1 MVFPSNSGFPKW
13 HSRLTTRLPVVLLL
27 LTANLPAQTARPDP
41 AIQQIVAE
49 ISPDRIAATVKTLA
63 GFETR
68 GNYSDPNQKTRGIG
82 AARRWIFAQL
92 HGYNQRLEVSYDVE
106 KKGATDIASVVAVL
120 PGTVQP
126 EKRIIVAAHYDSINL
141 RATGD
146 KAAEAP
152 APGAD
157 DDASGTAVVL
167 ELARVLSRYHFR
179 KTIVFIAFAGEE
191 LGFVGSSRY
200 ASRAKASH
208 EQIEAVF
215 NNDIVGSDVVGEAS
229 THTGIALND
238 IGGAD
243 DDTGGSGET
252 GNRLRIY
259 SPDPADSPSR
269 RLARYIQDAA
279 QRYVPI
285 LQIELILRS
294 DRYTRGGDQIPFQ
307 RSGFAAV
314 RLTSASE
321 NLISQHTMGDTPDR
335 VSSSFTANVA
345 RVNGAAIAGLAA
357 AAPETA
363 VSKTPAR
370 KNAVPKI
377 RSLPE

>member
-1 MVFPSNSGFPKW
+1 MG
-13 HSRLTTRLPVVLLL
+13 
-27 LTANLPAQTARPDP
+27 
-41 AIQQIVAE
+41 
-49 ISPDRIAATVKTLA
+49 
-63 GFETR
+63 
-68 GNYSDPNQKTRGIG
+68 
-82 AARRWIFAQL
+82 
-92 HGYNQRLEVSYDVE
+92 
-106 KKGATDIASVVAVL
+106 
-120 PGTVQP
+120 
-126 EKRIIVAAHYDSINL
+126 AHYDSINL

-167 ELARVLSRYHFR
+167 ELARVMSQYHFR
-179 KTIVFIAFAGEE
+179 KTIVFVAFAGEE
-191 LGFVGSSRY
+191 LGFVGSARY

-215 NNDIVGSDVVGEAS
+215 NNDIVGSDVVGEPS
-229 THTGIALND
+229 SGTGIALND

-259 SPDPADSPSR
+259 SPEPADSPSR
-269 RLARYIQDAA
+269 HLARYIKDAA
-279 QRYVPI
+279 QRYVPA

-307 RSGFAAV
+307 QNGFAAV

-321 NLISQHTMGDTPDR
+321 NLISQHTAGDTPDR

-345 RVNGAAIAGLAA
+345 RVNGAAIAGLA
-357 AAPETA
+357 
-363 VSKTPAR
+363 S
-370 KNAVPKI
+370 AVPK
-377 RSLPE
+377 

>member
-1 MVFPSNSGFPKW
+1 ML
-13 HSRLTTRLPVVLLL
+13 RLLVTLLSI
-27 LTANLPAQTARPDP
+27 AAILPAQTAPPDP
-41 AIQQIVAE
+41 AIRKMVAA
-49 ISPDRIAATVKTLA
+49 ISPDRIAASVKTLA

-82 AARRWIFAQL
+82 AARRWIFAQF
-92 HGYNQRLEVSYDVE
+92 HGYSPRLEVSYDIE
-106 KKGATDIASVVAVL
+106 KKGATEIASVVAVL
-120 PGTVQP
+120 PGTAEP
-126 EKRIIVAAHYDSINL
+126 EKRIIVDAHYDSINL
-141 RATGD
+141 RAKGD

-167 ELARVLSRYHFR
+167 ELARAMSQYRFR

-191 LGFVGSSRY
+191 LGYIGSARY
-200 ASRAKASH
+200 ASRAKANH

-229 THTGIALND
+229 TGTGIALND

-252 GNRLRIY
+252 GNRLRVY
-259 SPDPADSPSR
+259 SPEPADSLSR
-269 RLARYIQDAA
+269 RLALYLKDAA
-279 QRYVPI
+279 QRYVPS

-307 RSGFAAV
+307 QNGFTAV

-321 NLISQHTMGDTPDR
+321 NLISQHTTADTADR
-335 VSSSFTANVA
+335 VSPTFTANVA
-345 RVNGAAIAGLAA
+345 RVNGAAIAGLAGA
-357 AAPETA
+357 F
-363 VSKTPAR
+363 
-370 KNAVPKI
+370 PK
-377 RSLPE
+377 

>member
-1 MVFPSNSGFPKW
+1 ML
-13 HSRLTTRLPVVLLL
+13 RLLATLLSL
-27 LTANLPAQTARPDP
+27 AAALPAQTAPADP
-41 AIQQIVAE
+41 AIKKLVAE
-49 ISPDRIAATVKTLA
+49 ISPDRIAAAVKTLA
-63 GFETR
+63 AFETR

-82 AARRWIFAQL
+82 AARRWISAQF
-92 HGYNQRLEVSYDVE
+92 HGYSPRLEVSYDVE
-106 KKGATDIASVVAVL
+106 KKGATDIVSVVAVL
-120 PGTVQP
+120 PGSAEP
-126 EKRIIVAAHYDSINL
+126 EKRIIVDAHYDSINL
-141 RATGD
+141 RAKGD

-167 ELARVLSRYHFR
+167 ELARVMSQYRFR

-191 LGFVGSSRY
+191 LGYIGSARY
-200 ASRAKASH
+200 ASRAKANH

-215 NNDIVGSDVVGEAS
+215 NNDIVGSDVTGEPS
-229 THTGIALND
+229 TGTGIALND

-259 SPDPADSPSR
+259 SPEPADSPSR
-269 RLARYIQDAA
+269 RLARYIKDAA
-279 QRYVPI
+279 QRYVPT

-307 RSGFAAV
+307 QNGFAAV

-321 NLISQHTMGDTPDR
+321 NLISQHTVGDTPDR
-335 VSSSFTANVA
+335 VSPPFTANVA
-345 RVNGAAIAGLAA
+345 RVNGAAIAGLAG
-357 AAPETA
+357 
-363 VSKTPAR
+363 
-370 KNAVPKI
+370 AVPK
-377 RSLPE
+377 

>member
-1 MVFPSNSGFPKW
+1 MR
-13 HSRLTTRLPVVLLL
+13 RLLITLVLI
-27 LTANLPAQTARPDP
+27 AAALPAQTAFPDP
-41 AIQQIVAE
+41 AIKKMVAE
-49 ISPDRIAATVKTLA
+49 ISSDRIGASVKTLA

-82 AARRWIFAQL
+82 AARRWIFAQF
-92 HGYNQRLEVSYDVE
+92 HGYSSRLEVTYDIE
-106 KKGATDIASVVAVL
+106 KKGATEITSVVAVL
-120 PGTVQP
+120 PGTAEP
-126 EKRIIVAAHYDSINL
+126 EKRIIVGAHYDSINL
-141 RATGD
+141 RAKGD

-167 ELARVLSRYHFR
+167 ELARVMSQYHFR

-191 LGFVGSSRY
+191 LGYVGSTRY
-200 ASRAKASH
+200 ASRAKANH

-215 NNDIVGSDVVGEAS
+215 NNDIVGSDVTGEAS
-229 THTGIALND
+229 TGTGIALND

-252 GNRLRIY
+252 GNRLRVY
-259 SPDPADSPSR
+259 SPEPADSPSR
-269 RLARYIQDAA
+269 RLAHYIKDAA
-279 QRYVPI
+279 QRYVPT

-307 RSGFAAV
+307 QNGFTAV

-321 NLISQHTMGDTPDR
+321 NLISQHTTADTPDR
-335 VSSSFTANVA
+335 VSPTFTANVA
-345 RVNGAAIAGLAA
+345 RVNGAAIAGLAG
-357 AAPETA
+357 
-363 VSKTPAR
+363 
-370 KNAVPKI
+370 AVPK
-377 RSLPE
+377 